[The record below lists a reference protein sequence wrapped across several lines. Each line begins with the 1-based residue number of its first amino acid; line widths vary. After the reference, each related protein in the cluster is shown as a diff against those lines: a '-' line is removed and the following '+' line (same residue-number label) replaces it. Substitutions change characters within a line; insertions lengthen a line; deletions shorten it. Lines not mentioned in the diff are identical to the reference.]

1 MKKYIL
7 LLILLSTK
15 PIYSQELDP
24 AYLASLPDEVR
35 EDVLQQIDDKKELG
49 EVVYRRPSTM
59 IRKNYCDENE
69 FTKYDN
75 YKNNNSNNLNNQFD
89 PSYINDDKCIEK
101 SDRFGTNFFDMM
113 QSSFMPINEPN
124 VDSSYILDFGDTLAL
139 LLTGQKNSEEVMPIN
154 RDGSINVP
162 EIGKIFLAG
171 VSLSDANEI
180 VQEKFSNAFV
190 DIKAFLTLTDIR
202 DIQVLITGNAYNP
215 GIYTLNGNSNVLHAL
230 SMAGGIDEKGSYRK
244 VELIRN
250 NETIMTIDLYDIFIF
265 GKSDYGQRLR
275 SGDTILVKPVLDLVR
290 ISGATNRPGEYEL
303 KPEESFLDLFRFGN
317 GFTDSANKN
326 SIRIERI
333 EKEEANFI
341 VVENLDDLE
350 NIKPLSGDRLD
361 IRSYVRKKAKIIG
374 AVNSPGTYALSNGET
389 LSSLIKKAEGY
400 KDNAYPF
407 GGILNNKTALELNKK
422 AAESLYTTFVQKLV
436 TKGDPLFASESLPF
450 ALRELKKYDI
460 SGRIMAEFDLSTL
473 SADPNLDTVLNDGDE
488 IIIPIKTQQV
498 YIFGEVNNDGAIRY
512 KPSQTVN
519 SYLSRAGGI
528 TENAD
533 RAYIYVVHPNGEVNR
548 VRNQKLNF
556 LSNRSN
562 DILIYPGSVIYV
574 PRKVN
579 SQEAAI
585 VASIW
590 APIVS
595 AMATSITALSVL
607 NNQ

>member
-7 LLILLSTK
+7 LLLLLSTK

-35 EDVLQQIDDKKELG
+35 EDVLQQIDNKKELD

-59 IRKNYCDENE
+59 IRKNYCDENK

-75 YKNNNSNNLNNQFD
+75 YKNSNFNNLNNEFD
-89 PSYINDDKCIEK
+89 PSYINDDTCIEK

-113 QSSFMPINEPN
+113 QTSFMPVNEPN
-124 VDSSYILDFGDTLAL
+124 VDSSYILDFGDTLEL
-139 LLTGQKNSEEVMPIN
+139 LLTGQKNSEEVIPIN

-162 EIGKIFLAG
+162 EIGKIFVAG
-171 VSLSDANEI
+171 VSLNDANEI
-180 VQEKFSNAFV
+180 IQEKFSNAFV

-215 GIYTLNGNSNVLHAL
+215 GIYTLNGNSNLLHAL

-244 VELIRN
+244 IELIRN
-250 NETIMTIDLYDIFIF
+250 DETIMTMDLYDIFIF
-265 GKSDYGQRLR
+265 GMSDYGQRLR
-275 SGDTILVKPVLDLVR
+275 SGDTILVKPVLDLVT
-290 ISGATNRPGEYEL
+290 ISGAINRPGVYEL
-303 KPEESFLDLFRFGN
+303 KPEESFLDLFRYGN
-317 GFTDSANKN
+317 GFTDSANKEA
-326 SIRIERI
+326 IRIERI
-333 EKEEANFI
+333 EKEEVNFI
-341 VVENLDDLE
+341 AVENVDDLG
-350 NIKPLSGDRLD
+350 NIKPLSSDRLY
-361 IRSYVRKKAKIIG
+361 IRSYVRKKAKILG

-460 SGRIMAEFDLSTL
+460 SGRIMAEFDLSIL

-512 KPSQTVN
+512 KPSQTIN

-607 NNQ
+607 NNN

>member
-7 LLILLSTK
+7 LLLLLSTK

-35 EDVLQQIDDKKELG
+35 KDVLQQIDDKKEL
-49 EVVYRRPSTM
+49 EKTVYRRPSTM
-59 IRKNYCDENE
+59 IKKNYCDDNK
-69 FTKYDN
+69 FPKYDN
-75 YKNNNSNNLNNQFD
+75 YENSNFNNELDSSNFD
-89 PSYINDDKCIEK
+89 DTCIER
-101 SDRFGTNFFDMM
+101 SNRFGANFFDMM
-113 QSSFMPINEPN
+113 QTSFMPINEPN
-124 VDSSYILDFGDTLAL
+124 ADSSYILDFGDTLEL
-139 LLTGQKNSEEVMPIN
+139 LLTGQKNSLEVMPIN

-180 VQEKFSNAFV
+180 VQEKFSNTFV

-215 GIYTLNGNSNVLHAL
+215 GIYTLNGNSNLLHAL

-244 VELIRN
+244 IDLIRN
-250 NETIMTIDLYDIFIF
+250 NKTLMTVDLYDIFIF

-275 SGDTILVKPVLDLVR
+275 SGDTILVKPSLDLIT
-290 ISGATNRPGEYEL
+290 ISGAINRPAEYEL
-303 KPEESFLDLFRFGN
+303 KPEENLLDLFNYGN
-317 GFTDSANKN
+317 GFTDSANKD

-333 EKEEANFI
+333 EKEEVNFI
-341 VVENLDDLE
+341 DVENLDDLE
-350 NIKPLSGDRLD
+350 TIKPLSGDRLYV
-361 IRSYVRKKAKIIG
+361 RSYVRKKVKISG
-374 AVNSPGTYALSNGET
+374 AVNSPGTYALSYGET

-407 GGILNNKTALELNKK
+407 GGILNNEKALELNKQ

-460 SGRIMAEFDLSTL
+460 SGRIMAEFDLSVL
-473 SADPNLDTVLNDGDE
+473 SADPSLDTVLDDGDE
-488 IIIPIKTQQV
+488 IIIPTETQQV

-512 KPSQTVN
+512 KPSQTIN
-519 SYLSRAGGI
+519 NYLSRSGGV
-528 TENAD
+528 TDNAD
-533 RAYIYVVHPNGEVNR
+533 IAYIYVVHPNGEVNR
-548 VRNQKLNF
+548 VRNNRLKF
-556 LSNRSN
+556 FSNRSN

-574 PRKVN
+574 PRRVN

-607 NNQ
+607 NNN